1 MSKKTKPKIKQNDD
15 VKQRATVG
23 VRELKE
29 YLYNKRASLTY
40 EEIDNLINDVAIKL
54 YEVAYDT
61 AWNDRNEIYRVR
73 KSEHLKRITRAFNHF
88 YGDYVGDLPI
98 KTMDQ
103 IRYIVDIALL
113 NRYFNEDYTL
123 QNQVNNPLI

>member
-1 MSKKTKPKIKQNDD
+1 MKKQKPKIKQNQD
-15 VKQRATVG
+15 VKQKATSG

-29 YLYNKRASLTY
+29 YLYSKRANLTQ
-40 EEIDNLINDVAIKL
+40 EEINVLVNNVGEKI
-54 YEVAYDT
+54 YEMAYE
-61 AWNDRNEIYRVR
+61 AGWSDRNEIYQVR
-73 KSEHLKRITRAFNHF
+73 RSEHLRRITRAFNHF
-88 YGDYVGDLPI
+88 YNDYVGELPL

>member
-1 MSKKTKPKIKQNDD
+1 MSNKKPKIKQNED
-15 VKQRATVG
+15 VKQKATTG
-23 VRELKE
+23 VRELKD
-29 YLYNKRASLTY
+29 YLYSKRANLTY
-40 EEIDNLINDVAIKL
+40 EEINVLINNVGEKI
-54 YEVAYDT
+54 YEMAYQSGWD
-61 AWNDRNEIYRVR
+61 DRNEIYRVR

-88 YGDYVGDLPI
+88 YNDYVGDLPI

-123 QNQVNNPLI
+123 QRQVNDRQV